1 MNRKYIKPTLKER
14 TVAFPAPL
22 LQGSITAPEE
32 GIGYGGVGNDDDDPG
47 AKQRDDQWG
56 DLW

>member
-1 MNRKYIKPTLKER
+1 MNKKLYFTPVMRVVR
-14 TVAFPAPL
+14 TEASVPL
-22 LQGSITAPEE
+22 MGASAPEE
-32 GIGYGGVGNDDDDPG
+32 GIGYGGTGKDDDDPG

>member
-1 MNRKYIKPTLKER
+1 MSKKLYFTPVMRVVR
-14 TVAFPAPL
+14 TEASVPLMGASAPD
-22 LQGSITAPEE
+22 E
-32 GIGYGGVGNDDDDPG
+32 GIGYGGEGNDEDDPN